1 MPRFSFLALCLL
13 LLAEAHAGYIEDFL
27 HDVAQGRSACSCKE
41 AVAPCQLRTNTILM
55 LARGQNHENIPC
67 APRIGTGDI
76 CHKNS
81 FFCPPP
87 ASLAAT
93 SRAPVTPAETTSAE
107 SKLDVVT
114 TPVATTTTTEKK
126 TSTTSAPAEKTT
138 TTATTTTTTT
148 TTASAA
154 IQTLPST
161 ATTANAATASAA
173 TTVTA
178 AAAKAQEA
186 ESTEAVLPGWAD
198 TARVAGPTSASSSTA
213 FGPGLAIGLGGG
225 MACLVVLSIAAAVF
239 RKRQQKR
246 KRCQLHEDSPEEP
259 EKSEGPPLPPRVLP
273 DDNGAYVTPIPY
285 VDYEEPPEVLEAP
298 RKAWN
303 KGYAHRE
310 EPAANVHDVTAIV
323 NDAVYECVEEMTAA
337 PKKASN
343 RVQDISREQTPLYDM
358 AAEAPEPD
366 ARPVTEVIQVHPLY
380 TLADRNV
387 YDKVDEN
394 K

>member
-1 MPRFSFLALCLL
+1 MPRLGFLALCLL

-27 HDVAQGRSACSCKE
+27 HDVAQGRSACSCKDT
-41 AVAPCQLRTNTILM
+41 VAPCQLRTNTILM

-67 APRIGTGDI
+67 APRIGTGDA
-76 CHKNS
+76 CHKNA

-93 SRAPVTPAETTSAE
+93 PRAPVTPAETTIAE

-114 TPVATTTTTEKK
+114 TPVATTTTAAEK
-126 TSTTSAPAEKTT
+126 TFTTSAPAEKTT
-138 TTATTTTTTT
+138 TTATTTTTAAVTPAETT
-148 TTASAA
+148 TTATTA
-154 IQTLPST
+154 TTT
-161 ATTANAATASAA
+161 ATTAT

-178 AAAKAQEA
+178 AAAKANE
-186 ESTEAVLPGWAD
+186 EETTETVLAGWAD

-213 FGPGLAIGLGGG
+213 SGPGLAIGLGGG

-239 RKRQQKR
+239 RKRRQKH

-273 DDNGAYVTPIPY
+273 GDNGGYVTPIPY

-298 RKAWN
+298 RKAWHE
-303 KGYAHRE
+303 GYAHRE
-310 EPAANVHDVTAIV
+310 EPAANVPDVTAIV
-323 NDAVYECVEEMTAA
+323 NDAVYECVSEMTSA